1 MRHTTRQTVCVIASL
16 ATLAIPTADAVAAIQ
31 TSADAK
37 ATPKKIV
44 VTKRF
49 AGDAGYADRWGT
61 VTVTITVK
69 KTTAVKANGKKQV
82 TRKLTDVAS
91 SYQVHTGRSEFIMSQ
106 ALPMLRQEALAAQS
120 ANVQYISGA
129 TDTSMAFQQSLQA
142 AILKALKA

>member
-1 MRHTTRQTVCVIASL
+1 MRRTACVAASL
-16 ATLAIPTADAVAAIQ
+16 ATLAVPTADAVAAIH
-31 TSADAK
+31 TTAVAK

-44 VTKRF
+44 ATKKF
-49 AGDAGYADRWGT
+49 TGDAGYADRWGT

-69 KTTAVKANGKKQV
+69 KTTTVKANGKKQV
-82 TRKLTDVAS
+82 TRKLTALDS
-91 SYQVHTGRSEFIMSQ
+91 TYQVHTGRSEFIMSQ

-129 TDTSMAFQQSLQA
+129 TDTSTAFQQSLQA